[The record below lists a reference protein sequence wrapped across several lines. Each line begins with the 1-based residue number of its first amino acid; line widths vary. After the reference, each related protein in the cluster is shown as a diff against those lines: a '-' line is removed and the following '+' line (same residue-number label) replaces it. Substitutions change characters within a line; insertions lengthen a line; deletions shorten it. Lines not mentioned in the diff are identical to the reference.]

1 MASPHNLEFMLKN
14 KHCSFCEHSFI
25 EFFHTCC
32 KKLPDCRKLCAKDCA
47 YYSPKVTQKK
57 AD

>member
-1 MASPHNLEFMLKN
+1 MISNHDADFMLKN
-14 KHCSFCEHSFI
+14 KHCSFCEYSFI

-47 YYSPKVTQKK
+47 YYSPKLNQKAGK
-57 AD
+57 